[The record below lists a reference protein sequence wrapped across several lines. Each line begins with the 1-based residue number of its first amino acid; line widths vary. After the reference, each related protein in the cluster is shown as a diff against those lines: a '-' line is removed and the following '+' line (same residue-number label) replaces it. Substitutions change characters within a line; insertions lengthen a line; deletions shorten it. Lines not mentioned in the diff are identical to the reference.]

1 MSKKKSIIAVL
12 IAVIA
17 IVLGWYFLYF
27 TKTPVYSLNLAR
39 ESVEKHDVVTFKK
52 HVDVESI
59 VGSGYDDFVEVQM
72 NDPLIKDNPFKDFA
86 EAMLRGLK
94 PQIVPALSQ
103 EIYNGIEKKSEDSNQ
118 NTKTKEATNEVKEK
132 TGVKDLEFKSIGSA
146 TIDGESAIVP
156 IIFNSKDLN
165 QEVTFN
171 LGMKKL
177 EDDTWQAIKVNNFK
191 EYFELVEKNEKNK
204 TNKN

>member
-39 ESVEKHDVVTFKK
+39 ESVEKHDIVTFKK

-72 NDPLIKDNPFKDFA
+72 NDPLIKDNPFKGFA

-103 EIYNGIEKKSEDSNQ
+103 EIYNGIEKKPEDS
-118 NTKTKEATNEVKEK
+118 T
-132 TGVKDLEFKSIGSA
+132 
-146 TIDGESAIVP
+146 
-156 IIFNSKDLN
+156 
-165 QEVTFN
+165 
-171 LGMKKL
+171 
-177 EDDTWQAIKVNNFK
+177 
-191 EYFELVEKNEKNK
+191 
-204 TNKN
+204 